1 MIGVLIFPEFQ
12 LMDAAGPISVYELS
26 RRREPSVSETQVVAL
41 RPGVVRSS
49 SGAQMLAGDLPDPDA
64 LSTLIVVGG
73 LGIAAASTCSET
85 LAYVR
90 SVAAHG
96 TRVASVC
103 NGAYILAEA
112 GLLEG
117 RRATTHWS
125 LTRDFATRFP
135 GIRTMPDQIFT
146 RDGSVWTSGG
156 VSAGIDLALAMV
168 AADHGE
174 TVAHDAARQLVLYH
188 RRGGGQSQF
197 SSLLELK
204 SSGGRFGSLLSWVR
218 EHLHRPL
225 TVEDLSARAGMSS
238 RHFARAFLA
247 EIGTTPSKAVE
258 RLRVEV
264 ARERIQFSNEPIEH
278 VAQSAG
284 FGDPER
290 MRRAF
295 IRVFG
300 QPPQSLRRTARAR

>member
-1 MIGVLIFPEFQ
+1 MIAVLIFPEFQ

-26 RRREPSVSETQVVAL
+26 RRREPGVAKVRAVAL
-41 RPGVVRSS
+41 EPGPVRSS
-49 SGAQMLAGDLPDPDA
+49 AGVEMLAGELPRPDA

-73 LGIAAASTCSET
+73 PGIADAASCPAT
-85 LAYVR
+85 LAYVQA
-90 SVAAHG
+90 VAARG

-125 LTRDFATRFP
+125 LTRDFSARFP

-146 RDGSVWTSGG
+146 QDEGVWTSGG
-156 VSAGIDLALAMV
+156 VSAGIDLALAIV
-168 AADHGE
+168 AADHGDD
-174 TVAHDAARQLVLYH
+174 VAHHAARHLVLYH

-204 SSGGRFGSLLSWVR
+204 SPAGRFGSLLSWVR
-218 EHLHRPL
+218 EHLHLRL
-225 TVEDLSARAGMSS
+225 TVDDLSARAGMSS
-238 RHFARAFLA
+238 RHFARAFTA
-247 EIGTTPSKAVE
+247 ETGTTPSKAVE
-258 RLRVEV
+258 KIRAEV
-264 ARERIQFSNEPIEH
+264 ARQRIASSSEPIERI
-278 VAQSAG
+278 AQAVG

-300 QPPQSLRRTARAR
+300 QPPQAVRRTARAG